1 MKCFLGFIVLATL
14 WFFVVVPADAQ
25 NIHIGIVGG
34 ANFTNL
40 DLDILEMG
48 DDISLDMNGSTSIG
62 IGAAADLPL
71 YRNLHLRLEPM
82 YLKRGGGL
90 QSDIPFEL
98 PNIGLSYESS
108 FIEVPVMF
116 RAEFGKSLRPY
127 VLAGPTVG
135 FLLDSHIT
143 VEFLGIGVRCSLQDI
158 TKTVQFG
165 FTYGAGIHYPVD
177 NFFLFIE
184 GRYTVGLS
192 DIIEGG
198 PLSIQIG
205 DERIEENINEEDV
218 EMKTKGLQLM
228 MGITVPLGNK

>member
-1 MKCFLGFIVLATL
+1 MKRFLGSVVLATL
-14 WFFVVVPADAQ
+14 WLFVVVPANAQ
-25 NIHIGIVGG
+25 DIHIGIVGG

-48 DDISLDMNGSTSIG
+48 DDVSLDMNGSTSFG
-62 IGAAADLPL
+62 IGATADIPL
-71 YRNLHLRLEPM
+71 YRNFHLRLEPM

-108 FIEVPVMF
+108 FIEIPVML
-116 RAEFGKSLRPY
+116 RAEFGNSLRPY

-135 FLLDSHIT
+135 FLLDSFIT

-158 TKTVQFG
+158 TKSVHFG
-165 FTYGAGIHYPVD
+165 FTYGAGIHYPVG
-177 NFFLFIE
+177 NFSLFVE

-192 DIIEGG
+192 DIIEDG
-198 PLSIQIG
+198 PFSIQLG
-205 DERIEENINEEDV
+205 DEKIEANINEEEV
-218 EMKTKGLQLM
+218 VMKTKGFQLM
-228 MGITVPLGNK
+228 MGIIVPLGNK